1 MASGAAA
8 ASPFLP
14 DERFAQPAGE
24 DALRRAAAAPTAKG
38 FTVEILDD
46 AGAARA
52 NVRDLL
58 PGGAAVFT
66 SSSETLRLSGIEDD
80 LNASGLYRAVK
91 PRIRSMDRATQL
103 DEIRVLISA
112 TDVVVGS
119 VAAVTET
126 CSLAAIQTRMAAPPP
141 YTGIS
146 LQVADVYTNSGQL
159 QEQDVEQDRLAH
171 RRM

>member
-80 LNASGLYRAVK
+80 LNASGRYRAVK

-112 TDVVVGS
+112 PDVVVGS
-119 VAAVTET
+119 VAA
-126 CSLAAIQTRMAAPPP
+126 
-141 YTGIS
+141 
-146 LQVADVYTNSGQL
+146 
-159 QEQDVEQDRLAH
+159 
-171 RRM
+171 